1 MKRIKSLWALLL
13 AAVAAVTALGL
24 SSCDKDIET
33 DVCPVCLWVYI
44 VDSEGNNLLAPENPD
59 NLVGK
64 LNCMITYKDR
74 SHQIFWYIPS
84 VEDRWPWLDLN
95 DFTRYYATIFYGV
108 WYDIYTHSERHLTV
122 GEFDGD
128 SSWTEY
134 FTLEFPDYNKK
145 YDFEMKYKGYGNKP
159 TLKVN
164 GEKVKVKAR
173 DPEYTIV
180 LP

>member
-74 SHQIFWYIPS
+74 SHQIFWYIP
-84 VEDRWPWLDLN
+84 
-95 DFTRYYATIFYGV
+95 
-108 WYDIYTHSERHLTV
+108 
-122 GEFDGD
+122 
-128 SSWTEY
+128 
-134 FTLEFPDYNKK
+134 
-145 YDFEMKYKGYGNKP
+145 
-159 TLKVN
+159 
-164 GEKVKVKAR
+164 
-173 DPEYTIV
+173 
-180 LP
+180 